1 MIRRFKEVYIDP
13 YFSPRVLSIA
23 FFAFPYGMMFFLMV
37 ITPQVWLKEI
47 GVEKTNIGL
56 FAIVSIPYVFK
67 FLWAP
72 MVDVLK
78 LPFLHRL
85 GQRRSWLIFI
95 HGCLILGLIA
105 MGFSDPR
112 PDNLMPI
119 GTIALVLSFLAA
131 TQDIIVDAYRI
142 EILNKDQSIPG
153 VSMLIF
159 GYRLGSLTAKA
170 GPLYLAHYF
179 NWTVAYIIM
188 ALLIGVG
195 IVATL
200 FSPEPVHGKRKRT
213 LYMTVIEPF
222 YELIKRSSFWPAV
235 FAFVVFYRF
244 GDAMINNM
252 VSTFYLEIGFT
263 KTQIASVMNI
273 FGICAT
279 IAGGFLGAAVV
290 RRYKVYGG
298 LTFCGILH
306 AVSNL
311 MLVVLAMAGN
321 DLFLFYASVAVE
333 NITGG
338 MTTAAFFVY
347 LSRVC
352 RLNAAATQFALLT
365 SLWSLSTPLASFS
378 GWIVDYLKGDWIIF
392 FLLTVV
398 AAIPGLLL
406 IRFLPFY
413 EMGNE
418 GAIDPMDLKKS
429 KNDK

>member
-1 MIRRFKEVYIDP
+1 MIRSFKRTYIDP

-23 FFAFPYGMMFFLMV
+23 FFAFPYGMMFALMV
-37 ITPQVWLKEI
+37 LTPQVWLKEI

-56 FAIVSIPYVFK
+56 FAIVSLPYVFK

-72 MVDVLK
+72 MVDVVK

-85 GQRRSWLIFI
+85 GQRRSWLVLV
-95 HGCLILGLIA
+95 HLSLILGLVA

-112 PDNLMPI
+112 PDNLLPI
-119 GTIALVLSFLAA
+119 GIIALVLSFLAA

-179 NWTVAYIIM
+179 DWTVAYVVM
-188 ALLIGVG
+188 GLLVGVG

-200 FSPEPVHGKRKRT
+200 FNPEPVHEKKKRT
-213 LYMTVIEPF
+213 VYETIIEPF
-222 YELIKRSSFWPAV
+222 HELIKRSSFWPAV
-235 FAFVVFYRF
+235 FAFVILYRF
-244 GDAMINNM
+244 GDAMVNNM
-252 VSTFYLEIGFT
+252 ASTFYLEIGFT
-263 KTQIASVMNI
+263 KTEIASVMNI

-290 RRYKVYGG
+290 RRFKIYGG
-298 LTFCGILH
+298 LAFCGIAH
-306 AVSNL
+306 ALSNL
-311 MLVVLAMAGN
+311 MFVVLASTGN
-321 DLFLFYASVAVE
+321 DLPLFYLSVAIE

-338 MTTAAFFVY
+338 MSTAAFFVY
-347 LSRVC
+347 LSRLC
-352 RLNAAATQFALLT
+352 RLNSAATQFALLT

-378 GWIVDYLKGDWIIF
+378 GWIVDHLSGNWVVF

-398 AAIPGLLL
+398 AALPGLLL
-406 IRFLPFY
+406 IRVLPKY
-413 EMGNE
+413 AMGNE
-418 GAIDPMDLKKS
+418 GAIDPLSQKRR
-429 KNDK
+429 

>member
-56 FAIVSIPYVFK
+56 FALVSVPYVFK

-72 MVDVLK
+72 MVDVVK
-78 LPFLHRL
+78 LPLLHRL

-95 HGCLILGLIA
+95 HVCLIIGLMA

-112 PDNLMPI
+112 PDHLLPI
-119 GTIALVLSFLAA
+119 GVTALILSFLAA

-179 NWTVAYIIM
+179 NWTVAYSIM

-195 IVATL
+195 IIATL
-200 FSPEPVHGKRKRT
+200 FSPEPIHPKKKRT
-213 LYMTVIEPF
+213 IYTTVIEPF

-235 FAFVVFYRF
+235 FSFVILYRF

-252 VSTFYLEIGFT
+252 ASAFYLEIGFS

-290 RRYKVYGG
+290 RRFKVYGG
-298 LTFCGILH
+298 LAVCGILH
-306 AVSNL
+306 ALSNL
-311 MLVVLAMAGN
+311 MLVVLAVAGN
-321 DLFLFYASVAVE
+321 DLFLFYTSVAIE

-338 MTTAAFFVY
+338 MATTAFFVY
-347 LSRVC
+347 LSRLC
-352 RLNAAATQFALLT
+352 RLNSAATQFALLT

-378 GWIVDYLKGDWIIF
+378 GWIVDHLNGNWIAF
-392 FLLTVV
+392 FLLTVL
-398 AAIPGLLL
+398 AALPGLFL
-406 IRFLPFY
+406 IRLLPNY
-413 EMGNE
+413 GVGNE
-418 GAIDPMDLKKS
+418 GAIDPVDLKKGT
-429 KNDK
+429 K